1 MPADARSGDEAED
14 YYAAVERHFVSLRG
28 SPLFVS
34 PAEWQLIHRWRE
46 AQIPLRVVKQGLEQA
61 FANRKSHRPIRR
73 LSYCRQTVEA
83 SYRRFREAIAGA
95 GRAGPVTEE
104 RTAEGRRNVH
114 DYLDRLITKLEAVR
128 DGMTDVQSPMRQ
140 AIGRAVKQLSALNEA
155 SKEPLGLDE
164 LERELGALEA
174 ALIETAESVLE
185 PEERA
190 ACREAAERSLHD
202 YRSRMPKDVLESAV
216 RSAYLKRVRSRF
228 DLPALSLF
236 YL

>member
-1 MPADARSGDEAED
+1 MADERSGDEAED

-46 AQIPLRVVKQGLEQA
+46 TQIPLRVVKQGLDQA

-73 LSYCRQTVEA
+73 LSYCRQTVDA

-95 GRAGPVTEE
+95 GQAGPGMEE
-104 RTAEGRRNVH
+104 RTAEGRSNVH
-114 DYLDRLITKLEAVR
+114 DYLNRLVMKLVAAR
-128 DGMTDVQSPMRQ
+128 HGMTDVRSPMRE
-140 AIGRAVKQLSALNEA
+140 AIDRAVKQLSALDEA

-185 PEERA
+185 PAERA
-190 ACREAAERSLHD
+190 ACREAAELSLRD
-202 YRSRMPKDVLESAV
+202 YRDRMPKDVLESAQ

>member
-1 MPADARSGDEAED
+1 MSADAQSGDQTED

-46 AQIPLRVVKQGLEQA
+46 AQIPLRVVKQGLDQA
-61 FANRKSHRPIRR
+61 FANRKSRRPIRR
-73 LSYCRQTVEA
+73 LSYCRQAVEA

-95 GRAGPVTEE
+95 GSGREE
-104 RTAEGRRNVH
+104 RTAEGRSNVH
-114 DYLDRLITKLEAVR
+114 EYLNHLITNLVAA
-128 DGMTDVQSPMRQ
+128 GNSMTDVRSPMRE
-140 AIGRAVKQLSALNEA
+140 AIDRAVKQLSALNEA

-164 LERELGALEA
+164 LERELGSLEA
-174 ALIETAESVLE
+174 VLIETAESVLE
-185 PEERA
+185 PAERA
-190 ACREAAERSLHD
+190 ACREAAELSLRD
-202 YRSRMPKDVLESAV
+202 YRDRMPKDVLESAQ

>member
-1 MPADARSGDEAED
+1 VSTNDEAED

-46 AQIPLRVVKQGLEQA
+46 AQIPLRVVKQGLDQA

-83 SYRRFREAIAGA
+83 CYRRFREAVAGV
-95 GRAGPVTEE
+95 GKSGPATEE
-104 RTAEGRRNVH
+104 RLAEERRNVQE
-114 DYLDRLITKLEAVR
+114 YLDRLVSKLEVAR
-128 DGMTDVQSPMRQ
+128 DGLTDVRPLRA
-140 AIGRAVKQLSALNEA
+140 AIDRVVKQLSVLNDA
-155 SKEPLGLDE
+155 SREPLGLDE

-174 ALIETAESVLE
+174 ELVETAESVLE

-190 ACREAAERSLHD
+190 ACREAAEHSLRD
-202 YRSRMPKDVLESAV
+202 YRSRMPEDVLESAR

-228 DLPALSLF
+228 ALPALSLF

>member
-1 MPADARSGDEAED
+1 MSADERSGDETED
-14 YYAAVERHFVSLRG
+14 YYAEVERHFVSLRG

-46 AQIPLRVVKQGLEQA
+46 AQIPLRIAKQGLDHA
-61 FANRKSHRPIRR
+61 FANRKSRRPIRR
-73 LSYCRQTVEA
+73 LSYCRQAVEA

-95 GRAGPVTEE
+95 GPGREE
-104 RTAEGRRNVH
+104 RTAEGRSNVH
-114 DYLDRLITKLEAVR
+114 DYLNRLITKLIAAGN
-128 DGMTDVQSPMRQ
+128 GMTDVRSPMRES
-140 AIGRAVKQLSALNEA
+140 IDRVVKQLSALDEA

-164 LERELGALEA
+164 LERELGVLEA
-174 ALIETAESVLE
+174 ALVETAESVLD
-185 PEERA
+185 PAERA
-190 ACREAAERSLHD
+190 ACREAAELSLRD
-202 YRSRMPKDVLESAV
+202 YRDRMPRDVLESAQ